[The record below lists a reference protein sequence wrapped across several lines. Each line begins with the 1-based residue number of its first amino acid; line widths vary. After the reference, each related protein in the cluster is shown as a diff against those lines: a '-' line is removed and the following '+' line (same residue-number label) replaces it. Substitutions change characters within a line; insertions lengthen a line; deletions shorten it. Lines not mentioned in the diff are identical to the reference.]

1 MKILCILCIV
11 RILSE
16 ILGADGG
23 LVGTKLRKANVWFQ
37 QITAEKAGG
46 SCNETL
52 PERSSLSDYIEIAI
66 WMILRI
72 VPKIN

>member
-37 QITAEKAGG
+37 QITAEKPGG
-46 SCNETL
+46 SCNEKL
-52 PERSSLSDYIEIAI
+52 SIRLYRNCYLVDSKNSSED
-66 WMILRI
+66 
-72 VPKIN
+72 